1 MKGFEP
7 IEGSSRS
14 LQPEPAHG
22 VDVIKPGSKLADVA
36 ADNFENIL
44 KLASDIVSIQKVKTQ
59 NECVIAQMKETREM
73 LLSEA
78 KCYAMK
84 KDADT
89 KSVVERMEVIR
100 SMMNDFYRYSSQNM
114 TGEVFCQI
122 ITEIV
127 NQMGKLENDK

>member
-7 IEGSSRS
+7 IESSRNS
-14 LQPEPAHG
+14 FQQKTEQG
-22 VDVIKPGSKLADVA
+22 VDVIAPHNKLADVT

-44 KLASDIVSIQKVKTQ
+44 KLTSDIVSIQKMKIQ
-59 NECVIAQMKETREM
+59 NECVIAQMKETREL

-89 KSVVERMEVIR
+89 RSVVERMEVIR

>member
-1 MKGFEP
+1 MKGFEV
-7 IEGSSRS
+7 IENNRNS
-14 LQPEPAHG
+14 LQPEVVQG
-22 VDVIKPGSKLADVA
+22 GDIVKSGRKLVDAA

-44 KLASDIVSIQKVKTQ
+44 KLASDIASIQKMKTQ
-59 NECVIAQMKETREM
+59 NECAISQMKETREM

-78 KCYAMK
+78 KCYAIK
-84 KDADT
+84 KEADT
-89 KSVVERMEVIR
+89 RSVVERMEVIR
-100 SMMNDFYRYSSQNM
+100 SMMNDFYKYSSQNM